1 MDASGHGSCAAAP
14 GIVPMVMRRS
24 LYEVLMVH
32 PRADHDVI
40 TVVYRHL
47 AKRFHPDLDPSPEAQ
62 ARMAELN
69 EAYEILED
77 PEKRARYDEILAG
90 GRRDPD
96 RARKAEASP
105 GPGSATETT
114 AAPGDRYGEAGP
126 PPKSPE
132 PVGSVMTFGRYR
144 GWTLNQVARFDRDYI
159 EWLSRT
165 TTGRTYR
172 QELDDL
178 LRRSR

>member
-1 MDASGHGSCAAAP
+1 
-14 GIVPMVMRRS
+14 MRRS

-32 PRADHDVI
+32 QRADQDVI

-62 ARMAELN
+62 TRMAELN
-69 EAYEILED
+69 EAYEVLDD

-90 GRRDPD
+90 GRREPE
-96 RARKAEASP
+96 RARKSEP
-105 GPGSATETT
+105 GPSPAAQDAAATD
-114 AAPGDRYGEAGP
+114 AARYGEAGP

-178 LRRSR
+178 LRRR

>member
-1 MDASGHGSCAAAP
+1 
-14 GIVPMVMRRS
+14 MRRS

-32 PRADHDVI
+32 HHADQDVI

-47 AKRFHPDLDPSPEAQ
+47 AKRFHPDLDPTPEAQ

-69 EAYEILED
+69 EAYEVLDD
-77 PEKRARYDEILAG
+77 PDKRARYDEILAG
-90 GRRDPD
+90 GRAERDRSGRD
-96 RARKAEASP
+96 ADASRRSSTTTEAP
-105 GPGSATETT
+105 T
-114 AAPGDRYGEAGP
+114 AASDRYGEAGP
-126 PPKSPE
+126 PPKTPE
-132 PVGSVMTFGRYR
+132 PIGSVMTFGRYR

-165 TTGRTYR
+165 PTGRTYR